1 VAGLT
6 RLVAMLAELEE
17 QLVGCMRCGFCQSVC
32 PLYAETGRETDVAR
46 GKLAM
51 LDGLAHQLLADP
63 EGVRQRLERCLLCG
77 SCTAGC
83 PSGVKTTDIFLQAR
97 AVLTAYLGLSPAKR
111 VVFRQ
116 LLARPAL
123 FDRLMGWAPRL
134 QGLIARPASAELG
147 TSCARAQAW
156 LGSRHF
162 RRLAER
168 PLHADIPSRRTAPG
182 RAGLTAAVYVGCLT
196 DKLFPGAGKA
206 LLEVLEHYGVG
217 VSLPAGQACCGIPA
231 LAAGDGRGFRRLLAH
246 NLALYDPARFDVLV
260 TPCATCAA
268 TIRKMWPVM
277 AQGLPPAQAER
288 VRLIARRARDASELL
303 VAQGL
308 APQPAGEGQGE
319 AVTFH
324 DPCHLKKSLGVA
336 AEPRRLLAA
345 AGWRLAEMA
354 ESDWCCGMGGSFNLA
369 HYELSA
375 AIGRRKLAN
384 LAATGARVVAT
395 GCPACLVQLSDG
407 LSREGQKVRA
417 RHYLELCA
425 QRL

>member
-1 VAGLT
+1 
-6 RLVAMLAELEE
+6 
-17 QLVGCMRCGFCQSVC
+17 
-32 PLYAETGRETDVAR
+32 
-46 GKLAM
+46 
-51 LDGLAHQLLADP
+51 
-63 EGVRQRLERCLLCG
+63 
-77 SCTAGC
+77 
-83 PSGVKTTDIFLQAR
+83 
-97 AVLTAYLGLSPAKR
+97 

-147 TSCARAQAW
+147 TSCARVQAW

-162 RRLAER
+162 RRLADR
-168 PLHADIPSRRTAPG
+168 PLHADIPSRQTPPG
-182 RAGLTAAVYVGCLT
+182 RAGFTAAVYVGCLT

-206 LLEVLEHYGVG
+206 LLAVLEHYGVG

-231 LAAGDGRGFRRLLAH
+231 LAAGDGQGFRRLLAH

-277 AQGLPPAQAER
+277 AQGLPPDQAER
-288 VRLIARRARDASELL
+288 VRLIARRTRDASELL
-303 VAQGL
+303 VEQGL
-308 APQPAGEGQGE
+308 APQPAGQGRGE

-324 DPCHLKKSLGVA
+324 DPCHLNKSLGVVDQ
-336 AEPRRLLAA
+336 PRRLLAA

-384 LAATGARVVAT
+384 LAATGAPVVAT

-407 LSREGQKVRA
+407 LSREGQQVWA

-425 QRL
+425 RRL